1 MHKQNLQSHHLNLHN
16 GLILWEKWVLATAV
30 GELVGLS
37 IFALVSTNH
46 GIFGNINTRTML
58 LLVGALQGAILGF
71 SQWLVLRHYIH
82 KATWWILA
90 TTVGSLL
97 AWLIGL
103 AVSIAMALAFTL
115 NGVKTT
121 TLLLGV
127 VWLGA
132 GVGTVLGFAQW
143 LVLKAYVRVYI
154 RQAGWWMAANALAW
168 ALGLFVAFM
177 GAGIQK
183 SDGFSV
189 ETVLIE
195 AATGAAMGSVIG
207 GITGIVLV
215 WLLKPRLR
223 QSH

>member
-1 MHKQNLQSHHLNLHN
+1 
-16 GLILWEKWVLATAV
+16 
-30 GELVGLS
+30 
-37 IFALVSTNH
+37 
-46 GIFGNINTRTML
+46 
-58 LLVGALQGAILGF
+58 
-71 SQWLVLRHYIH
+71 
-82 KATWWILA
+82 
-90 TTVGSLL
+90 
-97 AWLIGL
+97 
-103 AVSIAMALAFTL
+103 
-115 NGVKTT
+115 
-121 TLLLGV
+121 V

-154 RQAGWWMAANALAW
+154 RQAGWWMAANAIAW

-183 SDGFSV
+183 SDGFSL
-189 ETVLIE
+189 ETALIE